1 MGFTQVSQSAELM
14 PMVRIVPRG
23 QTSCVDAYLT
33 PLILKYVDGF
43 AKGFDDQFDKVK
55 VYFMMSDGGLCPVHQ
70 FRGFR
75 AILSGPA
82 GNFIGLF
89 HFIFHFCLLFHF
101 LIFILGG
108 VVGYSVTTFNKET
121 KQPVIGFDMVCF
133 FSLGGVVSLLILI
146 IIIGRNIHRCISLC
160 WQL

>member
-1 MGFTQVSQSAELM
+1 MGFTQVSESAKLM

-43 AKGFDDQFDKVK
+43 AKGFDNNFDKVK

-82 GNFIGLF
+82 GNFY
-89 HFIFHFCLLFHF
+89 FIF
-101 LIFILGG
+101 
-108 VVGYSVTTFNKET
+108 
-121 KQPVIGFDMVCF
+121 
-133 FSLGGVVSLLILI
+133 I
-146 IIIGRNIHRCISLC
+146 IIINIL
-160 WQL
+160 LLLYL